1 MALTHVLLR
10 NPRLKGWEYGMLRA
24 LEAQIVKQT
33 GAQVIEVPDYGM
45 PKITSRVG
53 HNMRFERGRNILP
66 KKSLKVEA
74 DVIWYIL
81 MGPENYE
88 LDLFSEWNVKAKH
101 RIVYIYDTLQ
111 PQFPVIQK
119 LFSSDLF
126 NICITSFHDALPYLH
141 QLTGKKW
148 HAIEQAVPASLF
160 QLVAEDKKLI
170 PFSSYGRRYPVFH
183 DTLLEFCKSNHL
195 FYDFT
200 THDARHPTAPEEDLY
215 RQYAWHLSHSIFTVS
230 WPVELT
236 NPQRAGKL
244 HPITCRWFEAA
255 SAGTVIIGRKPGN
268 PLFDELL
275 HPDIVVDL
283 DPFEGKQH
291 LWKTFD
297 RIYADSSR
305 LLETARQVQQSRAHQ
320 WTWENRVARMLD
332 LITKN

>member
-1 MALTHVLLR
+1 MQLSHVLLR

-24 LEAQIVKQT
+24 LEAEIVRQT
-33 GAQVIEVPDYGM
+33 GAEIIDVPDYGM
-45 PKITSRVG
+45 PKVTRRVG
-53 HNMRFERGRNILP
+53 HNMRFEQARKILP
-66 KKSLKVEA
+66 KKQLKVDA

-88 LDLFSEWNVKAKH
+88 LDLFSDWNLKAKH

-119 LFSSDLF
+119 LFSSDIF
-126 NICITSFHDALPYLH
+126 NICITSFHDAVPYLN

-160 QLVAEDKKLI
+160 QLVNEEQKLI

-183 DTLLEFCKSNHL
+183 DTLLEFCKGNNL

-200 THDARHPTAPEEDLY
+200 THDAKHPTAPEEELY

-255 SAGTVIIGRKPGN
+255 GAGTVIIGKKPGN
-268 PLFDELL
+268 VLFDEFL
-275 HPDIVVDL
+275 HNEIVVQV
-283 DPFEGKQH
+283 DPFDDKQK
-291 LWKTFD
+291 LWKTFESLYEN
-297 RIYADSSR
+297 RSQ
-305 LLETARQVQQSRAHQ
+305 LLTKAREIQQAKAHL
-320 WTWENRVARMLD
+320 WTWENRVGRMLD
-332 LITKN
+332 LISKN